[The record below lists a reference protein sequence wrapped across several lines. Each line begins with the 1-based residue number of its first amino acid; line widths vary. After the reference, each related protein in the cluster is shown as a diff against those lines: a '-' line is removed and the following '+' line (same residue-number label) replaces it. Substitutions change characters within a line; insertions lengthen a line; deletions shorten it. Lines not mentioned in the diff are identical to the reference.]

1 MTAAQTIAQLTEIVT
16 PTGTEWLVVDP
27 GSGAR
32 KVRVANFAALAPE
45 GPQGPQGETGAQ
57 GPQGIQ
63 GLTGPTGPQG
73 PVGLTGVQGPTGD
86 TGFIA
91 QATPP
96 ANTDVLWLDTD
107 EPAVGGAVPVG
118 GTTGQI
124 LAKAS
129 ATDYDTEW
137 IAAPTG
143 GGGGGDYLPLAG
155 GTLTGDTLYT
165 GTNPRIKM
173 YGSTTA
179 GIDFE
184 DDSSPGTIRTMI
196 WRNQFDWFFISAH
209 DGLGA
214 WVADGFAMDANGNV
228 ELGSY
233 GTTTVRLDTAPTLG
247 YHVANKSYVDAT
259 VAAAGDGPLGG
270 VTVTDVTRP
279 VTVTELL
286 PTMNIFTDAANASC
300 SVAAG
305 RAIMSPVVMKGSGV
319 AGTID
324 IAVQV
329 SSASAVA
336 NDKVYLAMYEVGIDG
351 GPGALISKFEVPGVD
366 STGLKQFAVTWP
378 LAEPKVVWLAMFN
391 PTASTV
397 ALQGSAG
404 MGLVHAVSLT
414 GRSSLTALV
423 GGTVWPTSAFT
434 DVPSDLTNARFDSAN
449 GTDQLSGTAN
459 TGVPI
464 IFFEGPTV

>member
-247 YHVANKSYVDAT
+247 YHVANKTYVDS
-259 VAAAGDGPLGG
+259 V
-270 VTVTDVTRP
+270 VVTDHGALTGMSDDDHP
-279 VTVTELL
+279 QYLL
-286 PTMNIFTDAANASC
+286 
-300 SVAAG
+300 
-305 RAIMSPVVMKGSGV
+305 KV
-319 AGTID
+319 AGGASIED
-324 IAVQV
+324 LGAVEENVETESV
-329 SSASAVA
+329 SATDSLDVSVYGVFDKTMTADTTFTFANPAPSGKASSFTLILRGAFTPTFPAAV
-336 NDKVYLAMYEVGIDG
+336 I
-351 GPGALISKFEVPGVD
+351 
-366 STGLKQFAVTWP
+366 WP
-378 LAEPKVVWLAMFN
+378 
-391 PTASTV
+391 
-397 ALQGSAG
+397 
-404 MGLVHAVSLT
+404 
-414 GRSSLTALV
+414 
-423 GGTVWPTSAFT
+423 GGTEPTYGAPSVYVFT
-434 DVPSDLTNARFDSAN
+434 TVDA
-449 GTDQLSGTAN
+449 GTTWFGSQAGAS
-459 TGVPI
+459 
-464 IFFEGPTV
+464 FS